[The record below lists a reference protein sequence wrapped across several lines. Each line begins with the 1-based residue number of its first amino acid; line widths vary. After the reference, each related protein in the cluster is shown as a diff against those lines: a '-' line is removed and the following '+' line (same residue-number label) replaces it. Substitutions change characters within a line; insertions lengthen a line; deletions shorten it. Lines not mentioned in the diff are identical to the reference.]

1 MWSRWSRRGAIS
13 VDIVLPWLVHL
24 ELPTLPTIEASELS
38 RLTTSSLKDGLNP
51 ADEPPFPSRLTLVD
65 VTGGLLACEGILAAL
80 YLRQRTGQG
89 CRVNTSLLA
98 GAMMLQAHILKAM
111 TSGQEAGRHLGRPLW
126 GPLDRPVETA
136 DGLLAVAIE
145 GEQTRRRL
153 SEVCGLRASE
163 NRGALEKLITERL
176 RGRSAAEW
184 ELLLLEAG

>member
-1 MWSRWSRRGAIS
+1 
-13 VDIVLPWLVHL
+13 
-24 ELPTLPTIEASELS
+24 
-38 RLTTSSLKDGLNP
+38 
-51 ADEPPFPSRLTLVD
+51 
-65 VTGGLLACEGILAAL
+65 
-80 YLRQRTGQG
+80 
-89 CRVNTSLLA
+89 
-98 GAMMLQAHILKAM
+98 MLQAHILKAM

-184 ELLLLEAG
+184 ELLLLEAGIPAAVIPSNLADLPRDPRVASLLERVEDACWVPAAPWQLKT